1 MVDKKKKRLRNRLER
16 QQAYQSQILET
27 KNQTDM
33 VDFNLPNEIWCMIF
47 SYLPFKSKKNATAT
61 CKLWFRLIR
70 GNEKFSGY
78 ILISWHNM
86 EKAIDKLQWNWKWN
100 NWPALKTL
108 ELKSHPLAIVGDS
121 RATIQKAIEKLSLKD
136 CPTSFEEV
144 LFDVDLTLLKTHGW
158 SRSLLKYQRSTDQV
172 LGLGQK
178 LDSMEKWKEYEL
190 NMKALKTLNSL
201 GRGFMP
207 SGDLCQ
213 NRGGIGLFAASIVAK
228 MVDISTSKDLL
239 LLIASK
245 PFKYLC
251 HIIDHVNVVQQGP
264 HRSLEYDCS
273 CFDCTGKVLNLGSDT
288 TGNPIFQLVAHNFSP
303 FGGRK
308 TEKHGWK

>member
-33 VDFNLPNEIWCMIF
+33 VDFNLPNETWCMIF

-108 ELKSHPLAIVGDS
+108 ELKSLPLTIVDS
-121 RATIQKAIEKLSLKD
+121 REAIQSAIQKLSLKD
-136 CPTSFEEV
+136 FPPSLEAV
-144 LFDVDLTLLKTHGW
+144 LFDVDLTTTLKL
-158 SRSLLKYQRSTDQV
+158 SKYIDLVFCVKYHPYTDHIIGLEQV
-172 LGLGQK
+172 LHSIKKCKRFLASSDVSTINALMK
-178 LDSMEKWKEYEL
+178 LSQGTY
-190 NMKALKTLNSL
+190 
-201 GRGFMP
+201 GP
-207 SGDLCQ
+207 S
-213 NRGGIGLFAASIVAK
+213 R
-228 MVDISTSKDLL
+228 
-239 LLIASK
+239 
-245 PFKYLC
+245 
-251 HIIDHVNVVQQGP
+251 
-264 HRSLEYDCS
+264 
-273 CFDCTGKVLNLGSDT
+273 
-288 TGNPIFQLVAHNFSP
+288 
-303 FGGRK
+303 
-308 TEKHGWK
+308 